1 MHILWLIC
9 TPTSRQTLV
18 SGRDMESCGF
28 CHPPPPYPL
37 LPCNRCPIWV
47 PASQT
52 APKLGPLATSGV
64 MMLPMWWKSL
74 VERSVSHGTFVASFK
89 ARQCR
94 SVTEDPLCPP
104 LTLSHSCVQHSSTIL
119 SRSYAVKLSE
129 DNWRGRYYSVFNQRL
144 HHTLWIHTL
153 VMNQNYWFQQ
163 THWKSND
170 CKDRNLF
177 QVHLHFKLINNA
189 HAAILFCCSQWWNV
203 FIGFCSFAN
212 AFCGWQDTFCLSLS
226 LNGDIGLHCI
236 LIYEMMNRERQSCSS
251 SMN

>member
-28 CHPPPPYPL
+28 CHPPLPYPL

-52 APKLGPLATSGV
+52 APKLGPLAISSV

-94 SVTEDPLCPP
+94 SVTEEPLCPT

-129 DNWRGRYYSVFNQRL
+129 DNWCGRYYSVFNQRL
-144 HHTLWIHTL
+144 HHTLWIEVCML
-153 VMNQNYWFQQ
+153 PSF
-163 THWKSND
+163 
-170 CKDRNLF
+170 
-177 QVHLHFKLINNA
+177 
-189 HAAILFCCSQWWNV
+189 FCCSKWWTLYW
-203 FIGFCSFAN
+203 AN

-226 LNGDIGLHCI
+226 LNGDICLHCI
-236 LIYEMMNRERQSCSS
+236 FIYEMMNRERQSCSS

>member
-52 APKLGPLATSGV
+52 APKLGPLAISGV
-64 MMLPMWWKSL
+64 MMFPMWWKSL
-74 VERSVSHGTFVASFK
+74 VERSSVSHGTFVASFK

-119 SRSYAVKLSE
+119 SRSNAVKLSE
-129 DNWRGRYYSVFNQRL
+129 DSSLVNIVSFSHVLNLNPQINHESKALISADFHYFVHVPRCQTTGVAVIIQFSTNDFITRYESIHQSWIKTIDFSRL
-144 HHTLWIHTL
+144 SKQ
-153 VMNQNYWFQQ
+153 VMTVKTEMYF
-163 THWKSND
+163 
-170 CKDRNLF
+170 RF
-177 QVHLHFKLINNA
+177 
-189 HAAILFCCSQWWNV
+189 
-203 FIGFCSFAN
+203 FCSSNWSTIRFRSLLIKVQIKEQ
-212 AFCGWQDTFCLSLS
+212 WLS
-226 LNGDIGLHCI
+226 
-236 LIYEMMNRERQSCSS
+236 Q
-251 SMN
+251 